1 MTTFVDSSALLKLYV
16 AEPDSPTALAL
27 LESDPV
33 LVTSWLSHVEVRR
46 NLARVLNG
54 TQLIK
59 ARQQCDLDFDLMAL
73 ITLDEPRWRSAAD
86 IAEELGVRTLDAIHL
101 ACAQKLNINPLTFV
115 TFDVRQAQAARRMG
129 FTVVGA

>member
-1 MTTFVDSSALLKLYV
+1 MTSYVDSSALLKLYI

-33 LVTSWLSHVEVRR
+33 LVTSWLSQVEVRR
-46 NLARVLNG
+46 NLARVLDG
-54 TQLIK
+54 TLIK
-59 ARQQCDLDFDLMAL
+59 ARQQCDLDFDLLAL
-73 ITLDEPRWRSAAD
+73 ITLDEPRWRAAAD

-115 TFDVRQAQAARRMG
+115 TFDIRQAQVARRMG
-129 FTVVGA
+129 FTDVGA

>member
-1 MTTFVDSSALLKLYV
+1 MTSYVDSSALLKLYI

-33 LVTSWLSHVEVRR
+33 LVTSWLSQVEVRR
-46 NLARVLNG
+46 NLARVLDG
-54 TQLIK
+54 TLIK
-59 ARQQCDLDFDLMAL
+59 ARQQCDLDFDLLAL
-73 ITLDEPRWRSAAD
+73 ITLDEPRWRAAAD

-115 TFDVRQAQAARRMG
+115 TFDIRQAQAARRMG
-129 FTVVGA
+129 FTAVGA